1 VEKNARKGKQPN
13 LFPHFPH
20 LSLKAPPFIRQPD
33 RPRTQNRFAHPTTPG
48 GDSARSLPAH
58 TSPPGARAP
67 HPAADRSGG
76 AAGGDVGW
84 RAGTAEGSVR
94 SGRRRALSF
103 PFCSQSPS
111 PLAGHAPR
119 CQRPAERRCPCLFLW
134 PVYGGEDDSR
144 APRGRVRRTL
154 PQLLRPVVREEDVGL
169 ALLFRFIQVVVHPSW
184 THAAGMVRF
193 FSSWPTRHGRK
204 PAETV
209 WHRAVGNRWRYR
221 QVLTPAVNSSHV
233 AHPHRFNL
241 IPVDAVLNKAFTH
254 RS

>member
-1 VEKNARKGKQPN
+1 MLPGASGQPN
-13 LFPHFPH
+13 GAVRV
-20 LSLKAPPFIRQPD
+20 SSYGQSTEGRMTAG
-33 RPRTQNRFAHPTTPG
+33 PREVASEERYP
-48 GDSARSLPAH
+48 SCC
-58 TSPPGARAP
+58 
-67 HPAADRSGG
+67 DRSY
-76 AAGGDVGW
+76 AK
-84 RAGTAEGSVR
+84 
-94 SGRRRALSF
+94 
-103 PFCSQSPS
+103 
-111 PLAGHAPR
+111 
-119 CQRPAERRCPCLFLW
+119 
-134 PVYGGEDDSR
+134 
-144 APRGRVRRTL
+144 RTL
-154 PQLLRPVVREEDVGL
+154 AWPW
-169 ALLFRFIQVVVHPSW
+169 LFRFIQVVVHPSW